1 VEKSEKQAAW
11 CSQLFKP
18 ADPADPAEGEKAAIC
33 TNTYQICRD
42 SFKPADPAEGEKA
55 MCTNLQPCN
64 RCPADLT
71 NLQAEKA
78 LASFRFAGLHEL
90 HELGTAFLTEY
101 EE

>member
-1 VEKSEKQAAW
+1 MHKHISDLQ
-11 CSQLFKP
+11 
-18 ADPADPAEGEKAAIC
+18 
-33 TNTYQICRD
+33 RR
-42 SFKPADPAEGEKA
+42 FKPADPAEGEKA
-55 MCTNLQPCN
+55 MCTNLQPSN

>member
-1 VEKSEKQAAW
+1 
-11 CSQLFKP
+11 
-18 ADPADPAEGEKAAIC
+18 
-33 TNTYQICRD
+33 
-42 SFKPADPAEGEKA
+42 